1 MDSSL
6 DFAAMVA
13 PSDFDPHRARP
24 VRTLPDPPFGPETFG
39 PVIGPGERATA
50 RRYPID
56 LLALA
61 LGAASQRRDGGGD
74 GGGDGSKDGGAGGEA
89 TPGAAM
95 DETRPDEAARIR
107 AIGELAQDLKAKGDE
122 ARRLGE
128 TLRRLEDEQRAL
140 KARLEALLGMTRA
153 HGGARRRK
161 ESRGEDD
168 LPRTPSGFAAAARGL
183 AMTRAMES
191 EWGDRSGA
199 IGVGGW

>member
-39 PVIGPGERATA
+39 PLIGPGERATA

-61 LGAASQRRDGGGD
+61 LGAASQRPDGGRDGGGD
-74 GGGDGSKDGGAGGEA
+74 GNKDGGGGGEA
-89 TPGAAM
+89 TPGAAI
-95 DETRPDEAARIR
+95 DETRPDEAGTAAGGIPVDEAARIR

-128 TLRRLEDEQRAL
+128 TLRRLEDEQRTL
-140 KARLEALLGMTRA
+140 KARLEALLGMTKG
-153 HGGARRRK
+153 H
-161 ESRGEDD
+161 RGKK
-168 LPRTPSGFAAAARGL
+168 TA
-183 AMTRAMES
+183 
-191 EWGDRSGA
+191 
-199 IGVGGW
+199 